1 MSALPL
7 TLPRTMRRRT
17 RRWTSNKVVIGEQ
30 RGRELHPDGALARY
44 GENRVATPD
53 AGLGRLVR

>member
-1 MSALPL
+1 
-7 TLPRTMRRRT
+7 MRRRT

>member
-7 TLPRTMRRRT
+7 PLPRPVRRRT
-17 RRWTSNKVVIGEQ
+17 RRWFARPVVIGEL

-44 GENRVATPD
+44 GENRLATPD
-53 AGLGRLVR
+53 AGLGHLVR